1 MICKALRT
9 EHQELRE
16 DRFALK
22 EVVERLQGL
31 NKEYQVCMCVCVC
44 VCVCMCVCVCLHMYC
59 NLVLATSIVFFSI
72 LYLFVTQ
79 PLNQPRHVYVC
90 IV

>member
-16 DRFALK
+16 DKFALK

-31 NKEYQVCMCVCVC
+31 NKEYQVCVVWCVCVY
-44 VCVCMCVCVCLHMYC
+44 VCVCLHMYC

-72 LYLFVTQ
+72 LYLFITQ
-79 PLNQPRHVYVC
+79 PLVLRHVYLC